1 MLAGRQLDPLDPSAD
16 WTQRYED
23 LRQQASIE
31 PGWTS
36 RRWGLALLI
45 SRGVVAW
52 MRAWPQR
59 GVSVERRQ
67 AHAVPNGP
75 EFPSHL
81 HHQVTLVLTDMILNG
96 GRAFLEATA

>member
-1 MLAGRQLDPLDPSAD
+1 MSVVHQLDLLDPSAG
-16 WTQRYED
+16 WTRRYEE
-23 LRQQASIE
+23 LRRQASIE

-59 GVSVERRQ
+59 LVSVERRQ
-67 AHAVPNGP
+67 ARIVSKAP
-75 EFPSHL
+75 ELSSHL
-81 HHQVTLVLTDMILNG
+81 HLQVTLLLTDMILNG
-96 GRAFLEATA
+96 EHASLEATA